1 MKSFNHVDAK
11 TVTEAV
17 KLLKDNRGRAKL
29 IAGGTDL
36 LSILK
41 DKILPAY
48 PETVINIKTIP
59 KLNHISKDDGGLKIG
74 ALAKLEEIA
83 QSPVVKEKYTLLAE
97 AAEAVA
103 TPQIRR
109 MGTIGGN
116 LCQDVRCWYY
126 RYPHSIGGRILCYL
140 KGGKGC
146 YALTRENEYHSI
158 FGGWRDTSPPCSSA
172 CPGGVDIPSY
182 VSQIREG
189 NLLQAARTLLKTNPL
204 PSITG
209 RVCPHFCEQEC
220 NRGDFDESVSVR
232 DIERFMGDYILD
244 KADEIIQSP
253 GTDTGKSV
261 AIVGSGPAG
270 LSAAY
275 YLRMSGHRVT
285 VFDKMEEPGGMLAYV
300 IPAYRLPKDM
310 VKRVVKAIE
319 HAGVEFKCKVDVGK
333 DVTLDGLKGD
343 FDSVFIASG
352 AWNPVS
358 IGLEGEESTGFGLE
372 FLTNINL
379 GVTEIPGKK
388 VLVIGGGNAAVDVAV
403 SALRLGA
410 EEATMACLE
419 CQEEM
424 PALPWEIELAVEQ
437 GVKLMPSWGPNR
449 VLTSGGKVK
458 GMELVRCTSVFDDQ
472 SCFAPCFD
480 DAVKETVEA
489 DQILL
494 AVGYATDLTF
504 IDPGSALKVEQGL
517 ITVDPETQAASVPG
531 VFAGG
536 SVTHGPATVI
546 EALASGRKAA
556 AAMDAYLKGK
566 AQAEDKNKKT
576 AELFLKFNSDYLKKT
591 SRVTMPKRPVA
602 ERTIAVEDTLGLD
615 LREIE
620 GEANRCFNCGCVSAS
635 SSDMAVVL
643 VALGARVEIAG
654 PRGTRTVPVEDF
666 FGSLRTI
673 LEADEMVTEI
683 QVPQPADGARQTFLK
698 FRLRESVDF
707 PIVSAAS
714 VIHIKDGIC
723 QDARIVLGAVAP
735 APVRATMA
743 EQALKGKPINTKTVE
758 AASQEAVTGAVPLG
772 KNSYKLPIA
781 RELVRRA
788 ILPPEGSGEMR

>member
-1 MKSFNHVDAK
+1 MKPFKHTNARTID
-11 TVTEAV
+11 EAV
-17 KLLKDNRGRAKL
+17 RLLEDNSKAKL

-36 LSILK
+36 LSTLK

-59 KLNHISKDDGGLKIG
+59 NLNHISEDVSGLKIG

-83 QSPVVKEKYTLLAE
+83 QSPVVREKYKIVGE

-126 RYPHSIGGRILCYL
+126 RYPHSVGGRILCYL

-146 YALTRENEYHSI
+146 YALTSENEYHSI
-158 FGGWRDTSPPCSSA
+158 FGGWRDTRPPCSSA

-182 VSQIREG
+182 VSHIREG
-189 NLLQAARTLLKTNPL
+189 DPPEAARTLLKTNPL

-232 DIERFMGDYILD
+232 DIERFMGDYILG

-253 GTDTGKSV
+253 AADSGKSV
-261 AIVGSGPAG
+261 AIIGSGPAG

-300 IPAYRLPKDM
+300 IPAYRLPKDI
-310 VKRVVKAIE
+310 VKRAVKAIE
-319 HAGVEFKCKVDVGK
+319 NTGVAFKCKVDVGR
-333 DVTLDGLKGD
+333 DVTLDDLKRE
-343 FDSVFIASG
+343 FDSVFIANG
-352 AWNPVS
+352 AWRPVS
-358 IGLEGEESTGFGLE
+358 IGLEGEESTRFGLE

-379 GVTEIPGKK
+379 GVKEIPGKK

-437 GVKLMPSWGPNR
+437 GVKVMPSWGPHQ
-449 VLTSGGKVK
+449 VITSEGKVR
-458 GMELVRCTSVFDDQ
+458 GMELVRCTAVFDDQ
-472 SCFAPCFD
+472 SCFAPTFD
-480 DAVKETVEA
+480 SAVKEIVEA
-489 DQILL
+489 DQIMM
-494 AVGYATDLTF
+494 AVGYATDLGF
-504 IDPGSALKVEQGL
+504 IVPGSSLKVEQGL
-517 ITVDPETQAASVPG
+517 IAVDPETQATSVPG
-531 VFAGG
+531 IFAGG

-546 EALASGRKAA
+546 EAIAAGRKAA
-556 AAMDAYLKGK
+556 AAIDVYLTGK
-566 AQAEDKNKKT
+566 AQGEDGVEKT
-576 AELFLKFNSDYLKKT
+576 AEPFLKFNSDYLEKT
-591 SRVTMPKRPVA
+591 SQVKMPKRPVA
-602 ERTIAVEDTLGLD
+602 ERSIAVEDTLGLG
-615 LREIE
+615 LSEIE
-620 GEANRCFNCGCVSAS
+620 GEANRCFNCGCVSVS
-635 SSDMAVVL
+635 SSDMGVVL

-654 PRGTRTVPVEDF
+654 PRGVRTVAIEDL

-683 QVPQPADGARQTFLK
+683 QVPQLPDGARQTFLK

-707 PIVSAAS
+707 PIVSVAS
-714 VIHIKDGIC
+714 VMTIKDGIC

-735 APVRATMA
+735 RPV
-743 EQALKGKPINTKTVE
+743 QA
-758 AASQEAVTGAVPLG
+758 TGAEKVLIGRAIDNGQATAAAQAALEDAIPLG
-772 KNSYKLPIA
+772 KNSYKVTIA

-788 ILPPEGSGEMR
+788 ILPPEVPGK

>member
-11 TVTEAV
+11 TVKEAV
-17 KLLKDNRGRAKL
+17 KLLKSNRGRAKL

-36 LSILK
+36 LSTLK

-48 PETVINIKTIP
+48 PETIVNIKTIP
-59 KLNHISKDDGGLKIG
+59 NLDYISEDGGGLKIG
-74 ALAKLEEIA
+74 ALARLEEIA
-83 QSPVVKEKYTLLAE
+83 KSPLVKKKYKLLAE

-126 RYPHSIGGRILCYL
+126 RYPHSVGGRILCYL

-146 YALTRENEYHSI
+146 YALTRENRYHSI
-158 FGGWRDTSPPCSSA
+158 FGGLRDTSPPCSSA

-182 VSQIREG
+182 LSQIREG
-189 NLLQAARTLLKTNPL
+189 DLPQAARTLLNTNPL

-232 DIERFMGDYILD
+232 DIELLLGDYILD
-244 KADEIIQSP
+244 NAGEIVRVPAADS
-253 GTDTGKSV
+253 GKSV
-261 AIVGSGPAG
+261 AIIGSGPAG

-285 VFDKMEEPGGMLAYV
+285 VFERMEEAGGMLAYV
-300 IPAYRLPKDM
+300 IPAYRLPKDI
-310 VKRVVKAIE
+310 VRRVVKAIE
-319 HAGVEFKCKVDVGK
+319 NTGVEFKCKVDVGR
-333 DVTLDGLKGD
+333 DITLDDLKRD
-343 FDSVFIASG
+343 FDSVFIANG

-358 IGLEGEESTGFGLE
+358 IGLEGEEATRFGLE

-379 GVTEIPGKK
+379 GGKEIPGKK
-388 VLVIGGGNAAVDVAV
+388 VLVIGGGNAAVDVAI

-419 CQEEM
+419 SLEEM

-437 GVKLMPSWGPNR
+437 GVKLMPSWGPHR
-449 VLTSGGKVK
+449 VLKSDGKVRA
-458 GMELVRCTSVFDDQ
+458 MELVRCTSVFDDQ
-472 SCFAPCFD
+472 GCFAPSYD
-480 DAVKETVEA
+480 KAVKETVAA
-489 DQILL
+489 DQIMM
-494 AVGYATDLTF
+494 AVGYATDFSF
-504 IDPGSALKVEQGL
+504 IKPGSPLKVEQGL
-517 ITVDPETQAASVPG
+517 ITVNPLTQATGVPG

-546 EALASGRKAA
+546 EAVASGRRAA
-556 AAMDAYLKGK
+556 AAMDVYLKGK
-566 AQAEDKNKKT
+566 ARAEDKDGKT
-576 AELFLKFNSDYLKKT
+576 AEPFLRFNSDYLKKT
-591 SRVTMPKRPVA
+591 SRVEMPKRPVA
-602 ERTIAVEDTLGLD
+602 ERSIAVEDTLGLG
-615 LREIE
+615 LTEIE
-620 GEANRCFNCGCVSAS
+620 GEANRCFNCGCISVS
-635 SSDMAVVL
+635 SSDMGLVL

-654 PRGTRTVPVEDF
+654 PGGVRTVPIEEL

-683 QVPQPADGARQTFLK
+683 QVPQPPDGARQTFLK

-707 PIVSAAS
+707 SIVSVAS
-714 VIHIKDGIC
+714 VINIDGGVC
-723 QDARIVLGAVAP
+723 QDARIALGAVAP
-735 APVRATMA
+735 APIRATMA
-743 EQALKGKPINTKTVE
+743 EQAIKGKAINAKTAE
-758 AASQEAVTGAVPLG
+758 AASEAAVTGAIPLEM
-772 KNSYKLPIA
+772 NAYKVEITKT
-781 RELVRRA
+781 LVKRA
-788 ILPPEGSGEMR
+788 ILS

>member
-17 KLLKDNRGRAKL
+17 KLLKKNRGRAKL

-36 LSILK
+36 LSTLK

-59 KLNHISKDDGGLKIG
+59 NLNHISEDVSGLKIG

-83 QSPVVKEKYTLLAE
+83 LSPVVQEKYKLLAE

-126 RYPHSIGGRILCYL
+126 RYPHSVGGRILCYL
-140 KGGKGC
+140 KGGKSC

-172 CPGGVDIPSY
+172 CPGGVDISSY
-182 VSQIREG
+182 ASQIREG
-189 NLLQAARTLLKTNPL
+189 NLPQAARTLLKTNPL

-253 GTDTGKSV
+253 APDSGKSV
-261 AIVGSGPAG
+261 AIIGSGPAG

-285 VFDKMEEPGGMLAYV
+285 VFDKMEEAGGMLAYV
-300 IPAYRLPKDM
+300 IPAYRLPKDI
-310 VKRVVKAIE
+310 VKRAVRAIE
-319 HAGVEFKCKVDVGK
+319 NTGVEFKCKVDVGR
-333 DVTLDGLKGD
+333 DITLDDLKRD
-343 FDSVFIASG
+343 FDSVFIANG

-358 IGLEGEESTGFGLE
+358 IGLEGEESTRFGME

-379 GVTEIPGKK
+379 GLREIPGNK

-410 EEATMACLE
+410 EEATIACLE
-419 CQEEM
+419 CREEM

-437 GVKLMPSWGPNR
+437 GVKLMTSWGPHR
-449 VLTSGGKVK
+449 VLTSGGKVR
-458 GMELVRCTSVFDDQ
+458 GMEMVRCTAVFDDQ
-472 SCFAPCFD
+472 SCFAPTFD
-480 DAVKETVEA
+480 SAVKETVEA
-489 DQILL
+489 DQIMM
-494 AVGYATDLTF
+494 AVGYATDLDF
-504 IDPGSALKVEQGL
+504 IDPGSPLKVEQGL
-517 ITVDPETQAASVPG
+517 ITVDPETQGTSVPG
-531 VFAGG
+531 IFAGG

-546 EALASGRKAA
+546 EAIAAGRRAA
-556 AAMDAYLKGK
+556 AAMDVYLKGK
-566 AQAEDKNKKT
+566 ARAEDGVEKT
-576 AELFLKFNSDYLKKT
+576 AEPFLKFNSDYLTKT
-591 SRVTMPKRPVA
+591 HRVKMPKRPVA
-602 ERTIAVEDTLGLD
+602 ERSIGVEDTLGLG
-615 LREIE
+615 LSEIE
-620 GEANRCFNCGCVSAS
+620 GEANRCFNCGCVSVS
-635 SSDMAVVL
+635 PSDMGVVL
-643 VALGARVEIAG
+643 VALGARVEVAG
-654 PRGTRTVPVEDF
+654 PRGVRTVPIEGL

-683 QVPQPADGARQTFLK
+683 QVPQPPDGARQTFLK

-707 PIVSAAS
+707 PIVSVAS
-714 VIHIKDGIC
+714 VITIKDGIC

-735 APVRATMA
+735 RPV
-743 EQALKGKPINTKTVE
+743 QA
-758 AASQEAVTGAVPLG
+758 TGAEKVLIGRAIDDGQAAAAAQAALEDAIPLG
-772 KNSYKLPIA
+772 KNSYKVTIA
-781 RELVRRA
+781 GELVRRA
-788 ILPPEGSGEMR
+788 ILPPEVPGK

>member
-11 TVTEAV
+11 TVKQAV
-17 KLLKDNRGRAKL
+17 TLLKKNQGRAKL

-36 LSILK
+36 LSTLK
-41 DKILPAY
+41 DKILPDY
-48 PETVINIKTIP
+48 PETLINIKTIP
-59 KLNHISKDDGGLKIG
+59 KLNQITDDGSGVTIG
-74 ALAKLEEIA
+74 ALAKLEEVA
-83 QSPVVKEKYTLLAE
+83 HSPVVQQDYSILAE

-126 RYPHSIGGRILCYL
+126 RYPHSVGGRIFCYL

-158 FGGWRDTSPPCSSA
+158 FGGWRDASPPCASA

-182 VSQIREG
+182 VSKIREG
-189 NLLQAARTLLKTNPL
+189 DLIEAAKTLLAANPL

-209 RVCPHFCEQEC
+209 RVCPHFCEQQC

-232 DIERFMGDYILD
+232 DIERFMGDFILD
-244 KADEIIQSP
+244 KAGEIIQAPKANS
-253 GTDTGKSV
+253 GKSV
-261 AIVGSGPAG
+261 AIIGSGPAG

-275 YLRMSGHRVT
+275 YLRMAGHRVT
-285 VFDKMEEPGGMLAYV
+285 VFDKTEEPGGMLAYV
-300 IPAYRLPKDM
+300 IPAYRLPKDI
-310 VKRVVKAIE
+310 VKRAVIAIE
-319 HAGVEFKCKVDVGK
+319 HMGVTFKCNVDIGK
-333 DVTLDGLKGD
+333 DITLDDLKGD

-358 IGLEGEESTGFGLE
+358 IGLEGEESTRFCLD
-372 FLTNINL
+372 FLININR
-379 GVTEIPGKK
+379 GITEIPGKK

-437 GVKLMPSWGPNR
+437 GVKVMPSWGPHR
-449 VLTSGGKVK
+449 VLTSEGKVK
-458 GMELVRCTSVFDDQ
+458 GMELIRCTSVFDEQ
-472 SCFAPCFD
+472 GCFAPCFD

-494 AVGYATDLTF
+494 AVGYDTDLTF
-504 IDPGSALKVEQGL
+504 IDPKSSLKVAQGL
-517 ITVDPETQAASVPG
+517 IRVDPETQATSVAG

-546 EALASGRKAA
+546 EAIASGRKAA
-556 AAMDAYLKGK
+556 TAMDAYLTGK
-566 AQAEDKNKKT
+566 AQAKDEDNRT
-576 AELFLKFNSDYLKKT
+576 AEPFLKFNSDYLKET
-591 SRVTMPKRPVA
+591 HRVQMPKRPVA
-602 ERTIAVEDTLGLD
+602 ERSIAAEDTLGLG
-615 LREIE
+615 LSEIA
-620 GEANRCFNCGCVSAS
+620 GEANRCFNCSCVSVGP
-635 SSDMAVVL
+635 SDMGVVL
-643 VALGARVEIAG
+643 VALGAQVEIAG
-654 PRGTRTVPVEDF
+654 PKGTRTVAIEDF
-666 FGSLRTI
+666 FGSLRTT
-673 LEADEMVTEI
+673 LEADEMVT
-683 QVPQPADGARQTFLK
+683 QLRVPQPPDGARQTFLK

-707 PIVSAAS
+707 PIVSVAS
-714 VIHIKDGIC
+714 VITIKDGIC

-735 APVRATMA
+735 RPV
-743 EQALKGKPINTKTVE
+743 QA
-758 AASQEAVTGAVPLG
+758 TGAEKVLIGRAIDDGQATAAAQAALEGAIPLE
-772 KNSYKLPIA
+772 KNSYKVTIA

>member
-17 KLLKDNRGRAKL
+17 KLLKKNRGRAKL
-29 IAGGTDL
+29 IAGGTDVL
-36 LSILK
+36 NTLK
-41 DKILPAY
+41 DKILPVY
-48 PETVINIKTIP
+48 PETIVNIKTIP
-59 KLNHISKDDGGLKIG
+59 NLNQITDDGSGLKIG

-83 QSPVVKEKYTLLAE
+83 QSPVVQEKYKLLAE

-126 RYPHSIGGRILCYL
+126 RYPHSVGGRILCYL

-172 CPGGVDIPSY
+172 CPAGVDIPSY
-182 VSQIREG
+182 VSHIREG
-189 NLLQAARTLLKTNPL
+189 DLPEAARTLLKTNPL

-209 RVCPHFCEQEC
+209 RVCPHFCEQQC

-232 DIERFMGDYILD
+232 DIERFMGDYVLD
-244 KADEIIQSP
+244 RAAEIIQSP
-253 GTDTGKSV
+253 AADSGKSV
-261 AIVGSGPAG
+261 AIIGSGPAG

-285 VFDKMEEPGGMLAYV
+285 VFDKREEPGGMLTYV
-300 IPAYRLPKDM
+300 IPAYRLPKDI
-310 VKRVVKAIE
+310 VRRAVEAIE
-319 HAGVEFKCKVDVGK
+319 NIGVEFKLKVDIGK
-333 DVTLDGLKGD
+333 DITLDDLKRE
-343 FDSVFIASG
+343 FDSVFIANG
-352 AWNPVS
+352 AWKPVS
-358 IGLEGEESTGFGLE
+358 IGLEGEESTRFCLD

-379 GVTEIPGKK
+379 GVKEIPGKK

-410 EEATMACLE
+410 EKATMACLE

-424 PALPWEIELAVEQ
+424 PALPWELELAVEQ
-437 GVKLMPSWGPNR
+437 GVRVMPSWGPHR
-449 VLTSGGKVK
+449 VLTSEGKVR
-458 GMELVRCTSVFDDQ
+458 GMELIQCTAVFDEQ
-472 SCFAPCFD
+472 GCFAPCFD
-480 DAVKETVEA
+480 SAVKETVEA

-494 AVGYATDLTF
+494 AVGYDTDLTF
-504 IDPGSALKVEQGL
+504 IDPGSPLKVGQGL
-517 ITVDPETQAASVPG
+517 ITVDPKTQATSVPG

-546 EALASGRKAA
+546 EALAAGRRAA
-556 AAMDAYLKGK
+556 AAMDVYLTGK
-566 AQAEDKNKKT
+566 AQAEDGGEKT
-576 AELFLKFNSDYLKKT
+576 AEPFLKFNSDSLKKT
-591 SRVTMPKRPVA
+591 SRVKIPKRPVA
-602 ERTIAVEDTLGLD
+602 ERSIAVEDTLGLG

-620 GEANRCFNCGCVSAS
+620 GEANRCFNCGCVSVSA
-635 SSDMAVVL
+635 SDMGVVL

-654 PRGTRTVPVEDF
+654 LRGVRTVPVEDF

-683 QVPQPADGARQTFLK
+683 QVPQPPDGARQTFLK

-707 PIVSAAS
+707 PIVSVAS
-714 VIHIKDGIC
+714 VITINGGIC

-735 APVRATMA
+735 CPV
-743 EQALKGKPINTKTVE
+743 QA
-758 AASQEAVTGAVPLG
+758 TGAEKVLIGRAIDDGQAATAAQAAIEDALPLG
-772 KNSYKLPIA
+772 KNSYKITIA

-788 ILPPEGSGEMR
+788 ILPSEVPGK

>member
-17 KLLKDNRGRAKL
+17 KLLKKNRGRAKL

-36 LSILK
+36 LSTLK

-48 PETVINIKTIP
+48 PEAIVNIKTIP
-59 KLNHISKDDGGLKIG
+59 KLNHISEDGGGLKIG

-83 QSPVVKEKYTLLAE
+83 QSPVVKEKYKLLAE

-126 RYPHSIGGRILCYL
+126 RYPHSVGGRILCYL

-146 YALTRENEYHSI
+146 YALPRESQYHSI
-158 FGGWRDTSPPCSSA
+158 FGGWRDTSPPCSLA

-182 VSQIREG
+182 LSQVREG
-189 NLLQAARTLLKTNPL
+189 DLPQAARTLLNTNPL
-204 PSITG
+204 PSVTG

-244 KADEIIQSP
+244 KADEIIKAP

-261 AIVGSGPAG
+261 AIIGSGPAG

-285 VFDKMEEPGGMLAYV
+285 VFDKMEEAGGMLAYV
-300 IPAYRLPKDM
+300 IPAYRLPKDI

-319 HAGVEFKCKVDVGK
+319 NTGVEFKCKVDVGR
-333 DVTLDGLKGD
+333 DITLDDLKRD
-343 FDSVFIASG
+343 FDSVFIANG

-358 IGLEGEESTGFGLE
+358 IGLEGEESTRFGME

-379 GVTEIPGKK
+379 GVKEIPGKK

-410 EEATMACLE
+410 EEATIACLE
-419 CQEEM
+419 CREEM

-437 GVKLMPSWGPNR
+437 GVKLMTSWGPHR
-449 VLTSGGKVK
+449 VLKADDKVT
-458 GMELVRCTSVFDDQ
+458 GMELIRCTAVFDEQ
-472 SCFAPCFD
+472 GCFAPTFD
-480 DAVKETVEA
+480 SAVKQTVEA

-494 AVGYATDLTF
+494 AVGYDTDLTF
-504 IDPGSALKVEQGL
+504 IDPATPLKVEQGL
-517 ITVDPETQAASVPG
+517 ITVDPETQATSVPG

-546 EALASGRKAA
+546 EAIAAGRRAA
-556 AAMDAYLKGK
+556 AAMNVYLRGK
-566 AQAEDKNKKT
+566 AQAKDKDEKT
-576 AELFLKFNSDYLKKT
+576 AQPFLRFNSDYLKKT

-602 ERTIAVEDTLGLD
+602 ERSITVEDTLGLG
-615 LREIE
+615 LSEIE
-620 GEANRCFNCGCVSAS
+620 GEANRCFNCGCVSVS
-635 SSDMAVVL
+635 SSDMGVVL

-654 PRGTRTVPVEDF
+654 PKGTRTVPIEDF

-673 LEADEMVTEI
+673 LESDEMVTEI
-683 QVPQPADGARQTFLK
+683 QVPRPPDGARQTFLK

-707 PIVSAAS
+707 PIVSVAS
-714 VIHIKDGIC
+714 VITVDGGVC

-735 APVRATMA
+735 SPVQATTAEKVLIGRAIDDG
-743 EQALKGKPINTKTVE
+743 QAT
-758 AASQEAVTGAVPLG
+758 AAAQAALENAIPLE
-772 KNSYKLPIA
+772 KNSYKVTIA

-788 ILPPEGSGEMR
+788 ILPPESSGEMR